1 VIVLEHDLN
10 SGLRPEY
17 EFAFNEFVLV
27 LELNEFELN
36 GFALALVLNGFEL
49 ALEPNEF
56 ALVLVLALEPN
67 EFDDIMI

>member
-1 VIVLEHDLN
+1 
-10 SGLRPEY
+10 
-17 EFAFNEFVLV
+17 VLV
-27 LELNEFELN
+27 LELELN
-36 GFALALVLNGFEL
+36 GFELNGFEL